1 MKSIYAVTALLF
13 ISCLSVN
20 AQKTIQL
27 SEDSISF
34 GKKLL
39 PGISVIIP
47 EADYENTLKAWKR
60 DLQSGTKSKLV
71 TENGEMSIFGAS
83 LKKVSPNPVNVFSKL
98 MNLDSMLKLSVSI
111 ELKNDLYA
119 DRSAGETELTE
130 FKNLLRE
137 FSKQQYIEV
146 AKGQLDDE
154 EKKLKTLQR
163 ELSSLENEK
172 ENLQKSIQSNNTRI
186 IEERQNITIQNS
198 EVTNVTTELMSQS
211 KEVGSMEEGPVKKA
225 KEDYLSGLEKRK
237 KKALNSIE
245 SSENRIN
252 RANNEVGKAESAIPK
267 NVQTQQQ
274 VTAAIDKQQVVVQ
287 NFLDKLNKI
296 KSY

>member
-111 ELKNDLYA
+111 ELKNDLYV

-198 EVTNVTTELMSQS
+198 EVTNVTTELISQS